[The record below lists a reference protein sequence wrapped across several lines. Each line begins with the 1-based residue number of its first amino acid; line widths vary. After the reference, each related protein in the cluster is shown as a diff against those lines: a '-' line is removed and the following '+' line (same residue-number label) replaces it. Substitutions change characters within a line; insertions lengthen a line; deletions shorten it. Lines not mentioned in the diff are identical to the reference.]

1 MILNRFSA
9 IIKEKKG
16 GDSMLSIKEA
26 SEFLGVSIDTL
37 RRWERAGKI
46 TSFRTEGG
54 HRRYDKKELI
64 KFKKDDSLEHRIT
77 IAYCRVSSSDQKEDL
92 QRQIE
97 NVSQYCIANGYQFQ
111 VISDLGSGLN
121 YNKKGLREL
130 IEWICSHRIERI
142 VVNYKDRLIRF
153 GFELIEQLCSIY
165 DVTIEVINLTE
176 DKTYEEELVE
186 DVLSVITVFSAKLY
200 GSRSHKS
207 KKIIATNQALLREQ
221 ERKGEAT

>member
-1 MILNRFSA
+1 
-9 IIKEKKG
+9 
-16 GDSMLSIKEA
+16 MLSIKEA
-26 SEFLGVSIDTL
+26 SEFLGISIDTL
-37 RRWERAGKI
+37 RRWERVGKI
-46 TSFRTEGG
+46 TSMRTQGG

-64 KFKKDDSLEHRIT
+64 KFKMGDNSENRIT

-97 NVSQYCIANGYQFQ
+97 NVSQYCIANGYQFR

-121 YNKKGLREL
+121 YKKKGLQEL
-130 IEWICSHRIERI
+130 IELICSNSIERI

-165 DVTIEVINLTE
+165 NVKIEIINLTE
-176 DKTYEEELVE
+176 DKSYEEELVE

-200 GSRSHKS
+200 GARSHKS
-207 KKIIATNQALLREQ
+207 KKMIATNEALLKE
-221 ERKGEAT
+221 ETKGEQV

>member
-1 MILNRFSA
+1 
-9 IIKEKKG
+9 
-16 GDSMLSIKEA
+16 MLSIKEA

-37 RRWERAGKI
+37 RRWERNGKI
-46 TSFRTEGG
+46 TSIRTEVG
-54 HRRYDKKELI
+54 HRRYEKKELI
-64 KFKKDDSLEHRIT
+64 KFKKSDCCEHRIT

-97 NVSQYCIANGYQFQ
+97 TVSQYCIANGYQFQ

-121 YNKKGLREL
+121 YNKKGLKELMEL
-130 IEWICSHRIERI
+130 ICSNRIERI

-153 GFELIEQLCSIY
+153 GFELIEHLCSIY
-165 DVTIEVINLTE
+165 NVTIEVINLTE

-207 KKIIATNQALLREQ
+207 KKIIATNQALLRE
-221 ERKGEAT
+221 EETKGESI

>member
-1 MILNRFSA
+1 
-9 IIKEKKG
+9 
-16 GDSMLSIKEA
+16 MLSIKEA
-26 SEFLGVSIDTL
+26 SEFLGVSMDTL
-37 RRWERAGKI
+37 RRWERTGKI

-54 HRRYDKKELI
+54 HRRYEKKDLI
-64 KFKKDDSLEHRIT
+64 KFKKDDSVEPRIT

-92 QRQIE
+92 QRQIQ

-130 IEWICSHRIERI
+130 MELICSNQIERI
-142 VVNYKDRLIRF
+142 VVNDKDRLIRF

-165 DVTIEVINLTE
+165 HVRIEVINLTE

-221 ERKGEAT
+221 ETKGEAT

>member
-1 MILNRFSA
+1 
-9 IIKEKKG
+9 
-16 GDSMLSIKEA
+16 MLSIKEA
-26 SEFLGVSIDTL
+26 SEFLGISIDTL
-37 RRWERAGKI
+37 RRWERVGKI
-46 TSFRTEGG
+46 TSMRTQGG

-64 KFKKDDSLEHRIT
+64 KFKMGDNSENRIT

-97 NVSQYCIANGYQFQ
+97 NVSQYCIANGYQFR

-121 YNKKGLREL
+121 YKKKGLQEL
-130 IEWICSHRIERI
+130 IELICSNSIERI

-165 DVTIEVINLTE
+165 NVKIEIINLTE
-176 DKTYEEELVE
+176 DKSYEEELVE

-200 GSRSHKS
+200 GARSHKS
-207 KKIIATNQALLREQ
+207 KKMIATNEVLLKE
-221 ERKGEAT
+221 ETKGEQV

>member
-1 MILNRFSA
+1 
-9 IIKEKKG
+9 
-16 GDSMLSIKEA
+16 MLSIKEA
-26 SEFLGVSIDTL
+26 SEFLGISIDTL
-37 RRWERAGKI
+37 RRWERVGKI
-46 TSFRTEGG
+46 TSMRTQGG

-64 KFKKDDSLEHRIT
+64 KFKMGDNSENRIT

-97 NVSQYCIANGYQFQ
+97 NVSQYCIANGYQFR

-121 YNKKGLREL
+121 YKKKGLQEL
-130 IEWICSHRIERI
+130 IELICSNSIERI

-165 DVTIEVINLTE
+165 NVKIEIINLTE
-176 DKTYEEELVE
+176 DKSYEEELVE

-200 GSRSHKS
+200 GARSYKS
-207 KKIIATNQALLREQ
+207 KKMIATNEALLKE
-221 ERKGEAT
+221 ETKGEQA

>member
-1 MILNRFSA
+1 
-9 IIKEKKG
+9 
-16 GDSMLSIKEA
+16 MLSIKEA
-26 SEFLGVSIDTL
+26 SEFLGVSMDTL

-46 TSFRTEGG
+46 QSIRTKGG
-54 HRRYDKKELI
+54 HRRYEKKELI
-64 KFKKDDSLEHRIT
+64 KLKMYASSCCEDKIT

-97 NVSQYCIANGYQFQ
+97 NVSNYCIAKGYQFR

-121 YNKKGLREL
+121 YQKKGLKEL
-130 IEWICSHRIERI
+130 IELICSNSIERI

-165 DVTIEVINLTE
+165 HVKIEVINLTE

-200 GSRSHKS
+200 GSRSHKT
-207 KKIIATNQALLREQ
+207 KKIIDANKQLLREQ
-221 ERKGEAT
+221 EGEGGKT

>member
-1 MILNRFSA
+1 MQYN
-9 IIKEKKG
+9 KERG

-26 SEFLGVSIDTL
+26 SEFLGVSMDTL
-37 RRWERAGKI
+37 RRWERTGKI

-54 HRRYDKKELI
+54 HRRYEKKDLI
-64 KFKKDDSLEHRIT
+64 KFKKDDSVEPRIT

-92 QRQIE
+92 QRQIQ

-130 IEWICSHRIERI
+130 MELICSNQIERI

-165 DVTIEVINLTE
+165 HVRIEVINLTE

-200 GSRSHKS
+200 GARSHKS
-207 KKIIATNQALLREQ
+207 KKIIATNQALFREQ
-221 ERKGEAT
+221 EVKGETT